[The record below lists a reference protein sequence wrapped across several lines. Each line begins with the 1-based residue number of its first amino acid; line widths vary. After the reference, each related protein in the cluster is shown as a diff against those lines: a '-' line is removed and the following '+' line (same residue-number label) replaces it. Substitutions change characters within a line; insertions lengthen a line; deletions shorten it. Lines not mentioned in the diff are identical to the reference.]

1 MKPQSDDK
9 QLRSFGLLVGG
20 IFGAIGLWPALVRG
34 HQPRLWAVA
43 LGVAL
48 VLPALVAP
56 RTLRA
61 VYRVWMTVG
70 DVLNWINTR
79 IILGAVFYG
88 LLTPMGLAM
97 RRFGHDPMRRR
108 PEPSVDTY
116 RVIRPPRPG
125 AHMRRQF

>member
-1 MKPQSDDK
+1 MKPHGDDK

-20 IFGAIGLWPALVRG
+20 IFVAIGLWPAIIRG
-34 HQPRLWAVA
+34 QQPRLWAVA

-48 VLPALVAP
+48 IVPALLAP
-56 RTLRA
+56 RTLRP

-70 DVLNWINTR
+70 EVLNWINTR

-88 LLTPMGLAM
+88 LLTPMGLVM
-97 RRFGHDPMRRR
+97 RRFGHDSMRRR

-116 RVIRPPRPG
+116 RVMRPPRPG